1 MSKLQIVLSII
12 GLCLMLASCSNDDDQ
27 IFESCKISDCNQT
40 PMSRSLLS
48 NDDLTDVVVY
58 GYTTCENQK
67 NMKLLFNKDLAAA
80 TGLQAGGVYVTRYEK
95 YTITIPLSNQ
105 IFFENE
111 DNPRCG
117 LKSMSDP
124 ANGGY
129 ISMNRGY
136 NEVSQNERSVVLE
149 CYLIHVISDLSGR
162 SLNIYYPC
170 KPDQIEWRGLLYNL

>member
-12 GLCLMLASCSNDDDQ
+12 GLCLMLVSCSNDAD
-27 IFESCKISDCNQT
+27 
-40 PMSRSLLS
+40 
-48 NDDLTDVVVY
+48 
-58 GYTTCENQK
+58 
-67 NMKLLFNKDLAAA
+67 
-80 TGLQAGGVYVTRYEK
+80 
-95 YTITIPLSNQ
+95 Q

-136 NEVSQNERSVVLE
+136 NEVSQNERAVVLE